1 MRVVLAGAFGHLGRD
16 ILKELVKQ
24 GHEVIALDA
33 MEREV
38 ELQGSG
44 RFTFHKIDCRKP
56 ETMAGLCDGA
66 DVVITTMGLTKASKE
81 LSCYD
86 IDLKGNQNLLEEAKR
101 GGAKK
106 FIYISVIHADS
117 HPEIPMLDAKAKM
130 ENLVKESGIP
140 YIIYRPTGYFYDIV
154 HVLKPMVEKGAIRL
168 LGKTSGVANVIATED
183 FAEYIVSHFGEE
195 NRTISIG
202 GKETYTYTYRNNN
215 GRQRQMGQGSRRAAR
230 NGAQCRNAGDEKDSY
245 RIVKSGRKVPD
256 CLRILYRKLET
267 QHRRGEWHFQSYCKV
282 REFRT

>member
-202 GKETYTYTYRNNN
+202 GKETYTYDEMAKICFDAVGKPCVIKRAPAWLFDVLIWINTMKKTGKADIIKFSKFTLVRNLV
-215 GRQRQMGQGSRRAAR
+215 
-230 NGAQCRNAGDEKDSY
+230 GDVSY
-245 RIVKSGRKVPD
+245 GKQSFREYLTREIRK
-256 CLRILYRKLET
+256 
-267 QHRRGEWHFQSYCKV
+267 
-282 REFRT
+282 

>member
-183 FAEYIVSHFGEE
+183 FAEYIVSHFGDE

-202 GKETYTYTYRNNN
+202 GKETYTYDEMAKICFDAVGKPCVIKRAPAWLFDVLIWINTMKKTGKADIIKFSKFTLVRNLV
-215 GRQRQMGQGSRRAAR
+215 
-230 NGAQCRNAGDEKDSY
+230 GDVSY
-245 RIVKSGRKVPD
+245 GKQSFREYLIREIRK
-256 CLRILYRKLET
+256 
-267 QHRRGEWHFQSYCKV
+267 
-282 REFRT
+282 

>member
-202 GKETYTYTYRNNN
+202 GKETYTYDEMAKIYFDAV
-215 GRQRQMGQGSRRAAR
+215 GKPCVIKRAPAWLFDVLIWI
-230 NGAQCRNAGDEKDSY
+230 NTMKKTGKADIIKFSKFTLVGNLVGDVSY
-245 RIVKSGRKVPD
+245 GKQSFREYLTREIRK
-256 CLRILYRKLET
+256 
-267 QHRRGEWHFQSYCKV
+267 
-282 REFRT
+282 

>member
-168 LGKTSGVANVIATED
+168 F

-202 GKETYTYTYRNNN
+202 GKETYTYDEMAKICFDAV
-215 GRQRQMGQGSRRAAR
+215 GKPCVIKRAPAWLFDVLIWI
-230 NGAQCRNAGDEKDSY
+230 NTMKKTGKADIIKFSKFTLVGNLVGDVSY
-245 RIVKSGRKVPD
+245 GKQSFREYLTREIRK
-256 CLRILYRKLET
+256 
-267 QHRRGEWHFQSYCKV
+267 
-282 REFRT
+282 